1 MTYTLSQ
8 VTESVGT
15 ITLDHERRRNT
26 GLPLGSFTR
35 TTARSL
41 SHHGRAQV
49 VRSLPSVARPPKS
62 ARGTPKR
69 VSPALQSGGS
79 LGAFTWGVLDHLLE
93 EEGPHVRRHQR
104 REVAAAPSRCTYRQR
119 SWIAPMI
126 TEGSGWHEP
135 LRGARQT

>member
-49 VRSLPSVARPPKS
+49 VRSLPSVARPQNQPAGRRS
-62 ARGTPKR
+62 
-69 VSPALQSGGS
+69 VSLPHSRAGVLWEPSP
-79 LGAFTWGVLDHLLE
+79 GAFSTTCLKKDLTFD
-93 EEGPHVRRHQR
+93 
-104 REVAAAPSRCTYRQR
+104 AIS
-119 SWIAPMI
+119 
-126 TEGSGWHEP
+126 
-135 LRGARQT
+135 GARWPLHLSTALT